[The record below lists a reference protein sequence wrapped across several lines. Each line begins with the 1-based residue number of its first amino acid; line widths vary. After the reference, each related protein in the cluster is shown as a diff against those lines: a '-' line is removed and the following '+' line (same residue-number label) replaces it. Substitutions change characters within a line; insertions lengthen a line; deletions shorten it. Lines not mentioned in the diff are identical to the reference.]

1 MDCFAMNEN
10 DKCTALSGG
19 ICKGTSCGFYKTE
32 EEYQKSLEKAH
43 ERLRK
48 LPEQQQMDIAGR
60 YYGGKKEW

>member
-10 DKCTALSGG
+10 DKCTVLSGG
-19 ICKGTSCGFYKTE
+19 ICKGTSCGFYKTK
-32 EEYQKSLEKAH
+32 EEYRKSLEKAH

-48 LPEQQQMDIAGR
+48 LPEQQQMDIADR